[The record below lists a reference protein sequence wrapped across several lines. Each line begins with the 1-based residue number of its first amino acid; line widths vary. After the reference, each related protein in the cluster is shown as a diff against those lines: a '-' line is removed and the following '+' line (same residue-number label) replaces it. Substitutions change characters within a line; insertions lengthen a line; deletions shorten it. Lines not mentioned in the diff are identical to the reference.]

1 MKKQLTAQKLRE
13 EIDEIVGEVHG
24 CIFNNVGCHEEE
36 TDQILSAVADWFLNL
51 EEMREVRHI
60 TDTKSI
66 SNIVVEN
73 DGNVSWDEA
82 VNMIQEDIDAQN
94 ELRSKLKS
102 EVIKLK
108 EKV

>member
-1 MKKQLTAQKLRE
+1 MKKQLTAQELRKQ
-13 EIDEIVGEVHG
+13 INDCAKYIYVHG
-24 CIFNNVGCHEEE
+24 TQEQGGYEMYV
-36 TDQILSAVADWFLNL
+36 DQILSAVADWFLNL

-60 TDTKSI
+60 TDTKAI
-66 SNIVVEN
+66 EDIVKEN

-94 ELRSKLKS
+94 ELRSRLKS